1 MSFSLQSLLSFSGIF
16 KQMKS
21 KIRRGKTNFL
31 QRRCLALPEELC
43 CRFSLAEIKAA
54 TNNFHKDM
62 VIAKGDS
69 GFIYGGMIN
78 DGFFA
83 IKRLRPSTNSLLPLQ
98 ELKCGARMLCQLHHS
113 NIVSLVGWCE
123 EKGEMIHV
131 YEYVSSGTL
140 YDHLHGKDS
149 DPLPWKRMLEI
160 CIGVARALH
169 YLHTG
174 ARFVVIH
181 RDVTS
186 SSRNILLDGQWT
198 AKLYNFGF
206 SKRGPHSM
214 MTNRPSHKADVYSFG
229 VVLFEV
235 LCCRRVFDATLNG
248 DQRHLNR
255 WACKCIENGTI
266 YDIIDPYLKGRIASE
281 YFKKFVEIAYSCV
294 SFDVNKRPAMG
305 EVEVTLEL
313 ALERQNKADSK
324 MECSS
329 SR

>member
-1 MSFSLQSLLSFSGIF
+1 MQLF
-16 KQMKS
+16 
-21 KIRRGKTNFL
+21 
-31 QRRCLALPEELC
+31 ELH
-43 CRFSLAEIKAA
+43 F
-54 TNNFHKDM
+54 
-62 VIAKGDS
+62 
-69 GFIYGGMIN
+69 
-78 DGFFA
+78 DGLCPIQAFTHHD
-83 IKRLRPSTNSLLPLQ
+83 LC

-149 DPLPWKRMLEI
+149 DPLPWKRRLEI

-206 SKRGPHSM
+206 SKRGPHSLS
-214 MTNRPSHKADVYSFG
+214 NDLVS
-229 VVLFEV
+229 
-235 LCCRRVFDATLNG
+235 
-248 DQRHLNR
+248 
-255 WACKCIENGTI
+255 IE
-266 YDIIDPYLKGRIASE
+266 IDSD
-281 YFKKFVEIAYSCV
+281 IAYT
-294 SFDVNKRPAMG
+294 F
-305 EVEVTLEL
+305 
-313 ALERQNKADSK
+313 
-324 MECSS
+324 
-329 SR
+329 